1 MLSRVFIALRLQQGL
16 IASCIIYLVF
26 LFRSGLIF
34 PLQNVYFYTSVKDIN
49 VLVVFELIAVENN
62 DGRSRRYS
70 KGWTILRPFSSD
82 DVKDISSNKEPTSQ
96 RL

>member
-1 MLSRVFIALRLQQGL
+1 M
-16 IASCIIYLVF
+16 
-26 LFRSGLIF
+26 
-34 PLQNVYFYTSVKDIN
+34 KDIN